1 MAAKRE
7 RWRVLTGAMCAAVC
21 VVSTTGGGV
30 AGAAARSLSRV
41 ASATGQSLPGQTL
54 SGTSAGQRLRAS
66 LPNPPAC
73 PNGSERPFYRYTRY
87 SFAERAADLV
97 SCMTLAEKIA
107 QLHTGV
113 APAIP
118 RLGVQLYN
126 YDSEGLHGVF
136 RLGDDTNPGGQ
147 AGRHASATSF
157 PANFAA
163 TMSWDPTMMYAESTA
178 ISDEARGFLDKS
190 LWGRRANNLGPSRND
205 YGSLT
210 YWAPTVNLDRDPRWG
225 RTDEAFGE
233 DPYLASQMAG
243 AYVDGYQGQTITGQ
257 PMTRFLKV
265 AATAKHYALNDVED
279 NRMAIS
285 SNTDDANIRDYYTAQ
300 FRNLA
305 EDAHVAGLMTSYNA
319 INGTPAVADTYTV
332 SELAQRTYGFSGYT
346 TSDCGA
352 IGTTYQNPPSGH
364 DWAPPGWTTNHGGA
378 SAVWTNTK
386 TGQKISGAAGGQ
398 AYAVRA
404 GTELNCLGTQYT
416 PANIKEAI
424 RAGILDRGVL
434 DDALTHV
441 FTIRMETGE
450 FNPPQYV
457 PYTKITKAVIQSR
470 AHQALAENVA
480 ANDLVLLHNG
490 NVPGTSKPLLPADPA
505 KLKKVVI
512 VGNLAGTVTLGGY
525 SGDPKRQVSAVRGI
539 TAAVKAASPRA
550 SVVFDSCHTA
560 TTTTARADCSATTRA
575 AIKSASLVV
584 VFVGT
589 DENIARENTALGAG
603 PDRTTLAMPGNYDSL
618 ISQVAALGN
627 PKLALVIQSDG
638 PVDIANVQ
646 RDFPAIVFS
655 GYNGE
660 SQGTAL
666 ASVLFGATDPAGH
679 LDFTWY
685 AGDSQLPP
693 MQNYGLTPG
702 QTGGLGRTYLYFTG
716 TPTYPFGYG
725 LSYTTFAYTKVS
737 ADRTSVPAGRTVSV
751 TFTVTNTGSVPG
763 ATVAQLYVSTPFTVP
778 GTELPAKRLEG
789 FQRTKDLAPGQSQQ
803 ITLTV
808 PVANLSFW
816 DEQQLKE
823 VVYDGP
829 YRFGVGPDS
838 ADIVAA
844 PRVQVTGAI
853 TPHVRYVT
861 VQPDRVIFQRGQ
873 TLNLTGKNRWIAS
886 DTDPAMEQ
894 RHAAADDIVEAVSND
909 QSFMNLSHATVSYS
923 SSDPAVATVSQAGIV
938 KATGPGVATISV
950 TVDGVTGSAPIV
962 VR

>member
-1 MAAKRE
+1 MAAKKG
-7 RWRVLTGAMCAAVC
+7 RWRVLTGAVCAAVC
-21 VVSTTGGGV
+21 IVGATGGGV
-30 AGAAARSLSRV
+30 AGAAARSPGRM
-41 ASATGQSLPGQTL
+41 ASATGQSLHGQTFPDAL
-54 SGTSAGQRLRAS
+54 AGRTLRVS

-73 PNGSERPFYRYTRY
+73 PKGSERPFYRYTRY

-107 QLHTGV
+107 QLHTAA

-118 RLGVQLYN
+118 RLGVQQYN
-126 YDSEGLHGVF
+126 YDSEALHGVF
-136 RLGDDTNPGGQ
+136 RLGDDINPGGR

-157 PANFAA
+157 PANFAV
-163 TMSWDPTMMYAESTA
+163 TMSWDPRLIYQESTA

-190 LWGRRANNLGPSRND
+190 LWGKRANNLGPSKND

-210 YWAPTVNLDRDPRWG
+210 YWAPTVNMDRDPRWG

-233 DPYLASQMAG
+233 DPYLAAQMAG

-257 PMTRFLKV
+257 PMKRFLKV
-265 AATAKHYALNDVED
+265 AATAKHYALNNVED

-300 FRNLA
+300 FRSLVEN
-305 EDAHVAGLMTSYNA
+305 AHVAGLMTSYNA

-332 SELAQRTYGFSGYT
+332 NELAQRTYGFTGYT

-364 DWAPPGWTTNHGGA
+364 DWAPPGWTTNNGGA
-378 SAVWTNTK
+378 NAVWTNTK
-386 TGQKISGAAGGQ
+386 TRRKISGAAGGQ

-404 GTELNCLGTQYT
+404 GTELNCQGTQYT
-416 PANIKEAI
+416 PINIKDAI
-424 RAGILDRGVL
+424 RAGILDQGVL

-457 PYTKITKAVIQSR
+457 PYTKITKAVIQSH
-470 AHQALAENVA
+470 AHQALAERVA

-490 NVPGTSKPLLPADPA
+490 NVSGTSEPLLPADPA

-512 VGNLAGTVTLGGY
+512 VGNLADTVTLGGY
-525 SGDPKRQVSAVRGI
+525 SGDPKLQVNAVHGI
-539 TAAVKAASPRA
+539 TATVKAASPRA
-550 SVVFDSCHTA
+550 SVVFDSCHTSTIA
-560 TTTTARADCSATTRA
+560 MAHADCPARTRA

-589 DENIARENTALGAG
+589 DENIARENTALEQG

-627 PKLALVIQSDG
+627 PRMALVIQSDG

-685 AGDSQLPP
+685 AGNSQLPP

-702 QTGGLGRTYLYFTG
+702 QTGGLGRTYLYFTK

-725 LSYTTFAYTKVS
+725 LSYTTFAYSKVS
-737 ADRTSVPAGRTVSV
+737 ANRSSVPADGTVSV
-751 TFTVTNTGSVPG
+751 SFTVTNIGRVPG

-789 FQRTKDLAPGQSQQ
+789 FQRTKALAPGQSQR

-808 PVANLSFW
+808 PVPNLGLW
-816 DEQQLKE
+816 NEQQLKE
-823 VVYDGP
+823 TVYDGP

-861 VQPDRVIFQRGQ
+861 VQPGRVIFQRGQ
-873 TLNLTGKNRWIAS
+873 TLDLTGKNPWIAS
-886 DTDPAMEQ
+886 DTNPAIEQ
-894 RHAAADDIVEAVSND
+894 HHATADHIVEAVSND
-909 QSFMNLSHATVSYS
+909 QSFVNLSHATVTYS
-923 SSDPAVATVSQAGIV
+923 SSDPAVATVSKAGIL